1 MNQLGCENAKIFP
14 TITFLSFYLH
24 LQERYRSYGY
34 RWPAIIPRRWLPTRS
49 DKDSDSGVGKE
60 DLKKPRSTLVIAVVA
75 VVSVVSVIAIGVAAA
90 IIIMSEYFHFA
101 RD

>member
-1 MNQLGCENAKIFP
+1 MKTLKFIPHF
-14 TITFLSFYLH
+14 TFISFYLH

-34 RWPAIIPRRWLPTRS
+34 RWPAIIPRQWLPTRS

-60 DLKKPRSTLVIAVVA
+60 DSKKPRSTLVIAVVA
-75 VVSVVSVIAIGVAAA
+75 VVSVVSVIAIGIAAA
-90 IIIMSEYFHFA
+90 IIIMSEYFYFA